1 MSDVTPTTE
10 EFETP
15 EDEKA
20 VKKANEMRSR
30 INFRMLQIPIGSE
43 LSFNKDENIKAIVT
57 GNRTIKYNDK
67 ETSLSTAALDILTNV
82 FGYNWTSVSGSEH
95 WIFDG
100 EKLTER
106 RLRLEREED

>member
-1 MSDVTPTTE
+1 
-10 EFETP
+10 
-15 EDEKA
+15 
-20 VKKANEMRSR
+20 
-30 INFRMLQIPIGSE
+30 MLQIPIGSE

-82 FGYNWTSVSGSEH
+82 FGYNWTSVSGSEY